1 VEFHYNA
8 CYIEKNIG
16 ATTMVTSAAAY
27 TKSLLSTALE
37 YCSREGIHPTDLP
50 GFKVIRR
57 DKTTEASP
65 GMYTPIVCL
74 VLQGEKRVW
83 SGKKIYRY
91 NPANYLVSCLDMP
104 ATVQVVKASALE
116 PYVGL
121 TLELQPSVVYEILQ
135 ETSPLKIQSEGPG
148 GGFFVERVTAE
159 LADAFARLLKT
170 LEEKNDQ
177 KLLAPSIIKEIHYR
191 LMSSRYG
198 SKIRQLGMV
207 GSKTQRISKVLEHL
221 RKDYAAPLSV
231 PDLAKMANM
240 SPSAFHLHFRHVTH
254 MSPLQ
259 YQKQIRLQE
268 ARRLLSV
275 ETIDAASVAYQV
287 GYESPSQFSRE
298 YKRLFGQPPM
308 RDVER
313 LREPVPILD
322 AAVG

>member
-1 VEFHYNA
+1 M
-8 CYIEKNIG
+8 
-16 ATTMVTSAAAY
+16 TTSAASY
-27 TKSLLSTALE
+27 TKSLLLTALA
-37 YCSREGIHPTDLP
+37 YCSKEGIHQTELP
-50 GFKVIRR
+50 GLKVIRR

-121 TLELQPSVVYEILQ
+121 TLDLQPSVVYEILQ
-135 ETSPLKIQSEGPG
+135 ETSPLKIQPEGPG
-148 GGFFVERVTAE
+148 GGFFVERVTIE
-159 LADAFARLLKT
+159 LADAFVRLLRT
-170 LEEKNDQ
+170 LGNANDQ
-177 KLLAPSIIKEIHYR
+177 KLLAPSIIREIHYR

-221 RKDYAAPLSV
+221 RKEYAAPLRV

-308 RDVER
+308 RDVGSLR
-313 LREPVPILD
+313 LSAPALD

>member
-1 VEFHYNA
+1 
-8 CYIEKNIG
+8 
-16 ATTMVTSAAAY
+16 MVTSAAAY
-27 TKSLLSTALE
+27 TKSLLSTALK

-50 GFKVIRR
+50 GLKVIRR

-91 NPANYLVSCLDMP
+91 NPANYLVSCLDIP
-104 ATVQVVKASALE
+104 ATVQVVRASAQE

-121 TLELQPSVVYEILQ
+121 TLELQPPVVYEILQ
-135 ETSPLKIQSEGPG
+135 ETSAVELQSEGLR
-148 GGFFVERVTAE
+148 GGFFVEKVKVE
-159 LADAFARLLKT
+159 LADAFARLLRT
-170 LEEKNDQ
+170 LENKNDQ
-177 KLLAPSIIKEIHYR
+177 KLLAPSIIREIHYR

-221 RKDYAAPLSV
+221 RKDYAAPLRV
-231 PDLAKMANM
+231 TDLARMANM
-240 SPSAFHLHFRHVTH
+240 SPSAFHLHFRQITS

-268 ARRLLSV
+268 ARRLLSI
-275 ETIDAASVAYQV
+275 EAIDAASVAYQV